1 MSKESTYNP
10 LLNSC
15 LATDQYQL
23 TMAQMYWKEGLAERT
38 AQFDLFFR
46 NYPDYGTHKAG
57 YCITAG
63 LGWLLDWMG
72 STRFTSE
79 DLEVLAAQRTPA
91 GADRFDSGFLDWLGD
106 NGDFSSVEVEAI
118 PEGRVVHANVPLAMI
133 RGPLAMAQILET
145 PFLNRMNYPTLIATK
160 ASRVREAARDGLVL
174 EFGMR
179 RGPETGAHAGGRAAL
194 IGGCDYSSNV
204 ALSHAVGL
212 EPKGTHAHSLVQV
225 FLALGIGELEA
236 FRRFAALYPD
246 ECILLVDTVD
256 VLGSGVPNAIKL
268 FRELE
273 ERGHQPG
280 GIRLDS
286 GDLAFLSIQSAALL
300 NEAGLDEVSI
310 VLSSD
315 LDELAIWQILSQI
328 ESEATGYGVDPEHLI
343 GRLAFGVGTRL
354 ITSEGDPSLDGV
366 YKLVGVA
373 DETGQMVPALKVS
386 EDVAKIPAPGKKKVF
401 RVYDQRGL
409 ATADVIAVEGEDVM
423 GTPRLELFHP
433 HLEKHRTIEGSQ
445 ISQIEELLVTVFSEG
460 QRRDGGPT
468 IDEMRQRRRD
478 DLELLDRGVRRLV
491 NPHIYHVSLTKQ
503 LKELQR
509 KLVSE
514 ALGES

>member
-1 MSKESTYNP
+1 
-10 LLNSC
+10 
-15 LATDQYQL
+15 
-23 TMAQMYWKEGLAERT
+23 
-38 AQFDLFFR
+38 
-46 NYPDYGTHKAG
+46 
-57 YCITAG
+57 
-63 LGWLLDWMG
+63 
-72 STRFTSE
+72 
-79 DLEVLAAQRTPA
+79 
-91 GADRFDSGFLDWLGD
+91 
-106 NGDFSSVEVEAI
+106 
-118 PEGRVVHANVPLAMI
+118 
-133 RGPLAMAQILET
+133 
-145 PFLNRMNYPTLIATK
+145 
-160 ASRVREAARDGLVL
+160 
-174 EFGMR
+174 
-179 RGPETGAHAGGRAAL
+179 
-194 IGGCDYSSNV
+194 
-204 ALSHAVGL
+204 
-212 EPKGTHAHSLVQV
+212 V

-386 EDVAKIPAPGKKKVF
+386 EDVAKIPAPGKKKVY